1 MRSILYI
8 LFAVGGVLVAIALSM
23 VLLDDEGE
31 QQVKPQSPSIELSKP
46 SIELSKP
53 AADKVE
59 TMDASNYSGTSLRPT
74 DTTPAAPLTI
84 GLARVKPD
92 GAALFA
98 GTAAPNAKIRIF
110 EGNILLGE
118 TIANANGE
126 WLIVLEKSLASGQH
140 LISVAMERSDGTT
153 EMANRSLA
161 VEIYQDTESKPLVA
175 LLPETATEV
184 PVLIQSP
191 DDVDKSKSAASA
203 SEVTASEATASE
215 VTASEA
221 AASEVT
227 TSEVTASEVTAS
239 EATASEAA
247 ASEAAA
253 SEVTAS
259 EVTASEA
266 IVADPAKADAAMH
279 ETAEPAP
286 AKTQANSQIE
296 ASQIAALAPSAIVW
310 RDASRILISGTSRGG
325 VRVTVNDARG
335 QFGEALVLADGAW
348 QVAGSLDMDIAVNQL
363 RFALF
368 DYANQIIARYD
379 LPVKA
384 RDLAKGQDG
393 SPLVVVNKGDM
404 LWRIAYHQ
412 LGEGVKYVDIV
423 RRNQQDIADPDLIY
437 PKQIFAVPQSSATT
451 SDKN

>member
-1 MRSILYI
+1 VRSILYI

-23 VLLDDEGE
+23 VLLDDEGD
-31 QQVKPQSPSIELSKP
+31 QQVQPQSPSIELSQ
-46 SIELSKP
+46 P
-53 AADKVE
+53 AADKAV
-59 TMDASNYSGTSLRPT
+59 TADKDSGTSLRPPNA
-74 DTTPAAPLTI
+74 TPAAPLTI
-84 GLARVKPD
+84 DLARVKPD
-92 GAALFA
+92 GAAVFA

-110 EGNILLGE
+110 EGDILLGE
-118 TIANANGE
+118 TITNANGE
-126 WLIVLEKSLASGQH
+126 WVIVLEKSLAAGQH

-153 EMANRSLA
+153 EMADRSLA
-161 VEIYQDTESKPLVA
+161 VEIYQDTETKPLVA

-191 DDVDKSKSAASA
+191 DDVDKAKPA
-203 SEVTASEATASE
+203 ATASG
-215 VTASEA
+215 S
-221 AASEVT
+221 
-227 TSEVTASEVTAS
+227 
-239 EATASEAA
+239 
-247 ASEAAA
+247 
-253 SEVTAS
+253 
-259 EVTASEA
+259 
-266 IVADPAKADAAMH
+266 IVADAAKADAAML
-279 ETAEPAP
+279 EKAEPAP
-286 AKTQANSQIE
+286 AKPQANNQIA

-325 VRVTVNDARG
+325 VRVTVNDAKG

-368 DYANQIIARYD
+368 DDANQIIARYD

-437 PKQIFAVPQSSATT
+437 PKQIFAVPQSSATA

>member
-23 VLLDDEGE
+23 VLLDDESE
-31 QQVKPQSPSIELSKP
+31 QQVQPQSP

-53 AADKVE
+53 AADKAE
-59 TMDASNYSGTSLRPT
+59 TSDAGKDSGTSLRPT
-74 DTTPAAPLTI
+74 DATPTAPLTI
-84 GLARVKPD
+84 DLARVKPD
-92 GAALFA
+92 GAAVFA

-110 EGNILLGE
+110 EGDILLGE

-126 WLIVLEKSLASGQH
+126 WVIVLEKSLAAGQH

-153 EMANRSLA
+153 EMADRSLA
-161 VEIYQDTESKPLVA
+161 VEIYQDTETKPLVA

-191 DDVDKSKSAASA
+191 DDVDKAKPAA
-203 SEVTASEATASE
+203 
-215 VTASEA
+215 
-221 AASEVT
+221 
-227 TSEVTASEVTAS
+227 
-239 EATASEAA
+239 
-247 ASEAAA
+247 
-253 SEVTAS
+253 
-259 EVTASEA
+259 TASEA
-266 IVADPAKADAAMH
+266 IVADSAKADATMS
-279 ETAEPAP
+279 ETAAAAP
-286 AKTQANSQIE
+286 GKAEANSQIS

-325 VRVTVNDARG
+325 VRVAVNDAKG

-368 DYANQIIARYD
+368 DDANQTIARYD

-423 RRNQQDIADPDLIY
+423 RRNQQDIADPDLIF
-437 PKQIFAVPQSSATT
+437 PKQIFAVPQSSVTA

>member
-23 VLLDDEGE
+23 VLLDDEGD
-31 QQVKPQSPSIELSKP
+31 QQVQPQSPSIELSQ
-46 SIELSKP
+46 P
-53 AADKVE
+53 AADKAE
-59 TMDASNYSGTSLRPT
+59 TSDKDSGTSLQPPNA
-74 DTTPAAPLTI
+74 TPAAPLTI
-84 GLARVKPD
+84 DLARVKPD
-92 GAALFA
+92 GAAVFA

-110 EGNILLGE
+110 EGDILLGE

-126 WLIVLEKSLASGQH
+126 WVIVLEKSLAAGQH

-153 EMANRSLA
+153 EMADRSLA
-161 VEIYQDTESKPLVA
+161 VEIYQDTETKPLVA

-191 DDVDKSKSAASA
+191 DDVDKAKPAA
-203 SEVTASEATASE
+203 
-215 VTASEA
+215 
-221 AASEVT
+221 T
-227 TSEVTASEVTAS
+227 TSGT
-239 EATASEAA
+239 
-247 ASEAAA
+247 
-253 SEVTAS
+253 
-259 EVTASEA
+259 
-266 IVADPAKADAAMH
+266 IVADAA
-279 ETAEPAP
+279 EAAP
-286 AKTQANSQIE
+286 AKPQAKRQIA

-325 VRVTVNDARG
+325 VRVTVNDAKG

-363 RFALF
+363 RFVLF
-368 DYANQIIARYD
+368 DDANQIIARYD

-437 PKQIFAVPQSSATT
+437 PKQIFAVPQSSATA

>member
-23 VLLDDEGE
+23 VLLDDEGD
-31 QQVKPQSPSIELSKP
+31 QQVQPQSPSIELSQ
-46 SIELSKP
+46 P
-53 AADKVE
+53 AADKAE
-59 TMDASNYSGTSLRPT
+59 RSDKDSGTSLQPPNA
-74 DTTPAAPLTI
+74 TPAAPLTI
-84 GLARVKPD
+84 DLARVKPD
-92 GAALFA
+92 GAAVFA

-110 EGNILLGE
+110 EGDILLGE

-126 WLIVLEKSLASGQH
+126 WVIVLEKLLAAGQH

-153 EMANRSLA
+153 EMADRSLA
-161 VEIYQDTESKPLVA
+161 VEIYQDTETKPLVA

-191 DDVDKSKSAASA
+191 DDVDKAKLAA
-203 SEVTASEATASE
+203 
-215 VTASEA
+215 
-221 AASEVT
+221 
-227 TSEVTASEVTAS
+227 TAS
-239 EATASEAA
+239 EATASEAT
-247 ASEAAA
+247 ASEA
-253 SEVTAS
+253 
-259 EVTASEA
+259 TASEA
-266 IVADPAKADAAMH
+266 IVVDPAKADAAMP
-279 ETAEPAP
+279 ETAAAAP
-286 AKTQANSQIE
+286 GKAQANSQIA

-325 VRVTVNDARG
+325 VRVVVNDAKG

-368 DYANQIIARYD
+368 DDANQIIARYD

-437 PKQIFAVPQSSATT
+437 PKQIFAVPQSSATA

>member
-1 MRSILYI
+1 VRSILYI

-23 VLLDDEGE
+23 VLLDDEGD
-31 QQVKPQSPSIELSKP
+31 QQVQPQSPSIELSQ
-46 SIELSKP
+46 P
-53 AADKVE
+53 AADKAE
-59 TMDASNYSGTSLRPT
+59 TPDKDSGTSLQPPNA
-74 DTTPAAPLTI
+74 TPAAPLTI
-84 GLARVKPD
+84 DLARVKPD
-92 GAALFA
+92 GAAVFA

-110 EGNILLGE
+110 EGDILLGE

-126 WLIVLEKSLASGQH
+126 WVIVLEKSLAAGQH

-153 EMANRSLA
+153 EMADRSLA
-161 VEIYQDTESKPLVA
+161 VEIYQDTETKPLVA

-191 DDVDKSKSAASA
+191 DDVDKTKSAA
-203 SEVTASEATASE
+203 TASEATASG
-215 VTASEA
+215 T
-221 AASEVT
+221 
-227 TSEVTASEVTAS
+227 
-239 EATASEAA
+239 
-247 ASEAAA
+247 
-253 SEVTAS
+253 
-259 EVTASEA
+259 
-266 IVADPAKADAAMH
+266 IVADAA
-279 ETAEPAP
+279 EAAP
-286 AKTQANSQIE
+286 AKPQAKSQIA

-325 VRVTVNDARG
+325 VRVTVNDAKG

-368 DYANQIIARYD
+368 DDANQIIARYD

-437 PKQIFAVPQSSATT
+437 PKQIFAVPQSSATA

>member
-1 MRSILYI
+1 MQSILYI

-23 VLLDDEGE
+23 VLLDDEGD
-31 QQVKPQSPSIELSKP
+31 QQVQPQSP

-53 AADKVE
+53 AADKAE
-59 TMDASNYSGTSLRPT
+59 ILDANKDSRTSLQPPNAMPT
-74 DTTPAAPLTI
+74 APLTI
-84 GLARVKPD
+84 DLARVKPD
-92 GAALFA
+92 GAAVLA

-110 EGNILLGE
+110 EGDILLGA

-126 WLIVLEKSLASGQH
+126 WVIVLEKSLAAGQH
-140 LISVAMERSDGTT
+140 LISVAMERSDGTAK
-153 EMANRSLA
+153 MADRILA
-161 VEIYQDTESKPLVA
+161 VEIYQDTETKPLVA

-191 DDVDKSKSAASA
+191 DDVDTAKSAAA
-203 SEVTASEATASE
+203 
-215 VTASEA
+215 
-221 AASEVT
+221 
-227 TSEVTASEVTAS
+227 
-239 EATASEAA
+239 
-247 ASEAAA
+247 
-253 SEVTAS
+253 
-259 EVTASEA
+259 ASEA
-266 IVADPAKADAAMH
+266 IVADAAKADAAMP
-279 ETAEPAP
+279 ETTRATLV
-286 AKTQANSQIE
+286 KTQAK
-296 ASQIAALAPSAIVW
+296 SQIAALAPSAIVW

-325 VRVTVNDARG
+325 VRVTVNDAKG

-368 DYANQIIARYD
+368 DDANQIIARYD

-404 LWRIAYHQ
+404 LWRIAYQQ

-423 RRNQQDIADPDLIY
+423 RRNKKDITDPDLIY
-437 PKQIFAVPQSSATT
+437 PKQIFAVPQSSATA

>member
-23 VLLDDEGE
+23 VLLDDESG
-31 QQVKPQSPSIELSKP
+31 QQVQPQSPSIELSKP
-46 SIELSKP
+46 
-53 AADKVE
+53 AADNAE
-59 TMDASNYSGTSLRPT
+59 TSDAGKDSGTSLRPT
-74 DTTPAAPLTI
+74 DATPTAPLTI
-84 GLARVKPD
+84 DLARVKPD
-92 GAALFA
+92 GAAVFA

-110 EGNILLGE
+110 EGDILLGE

-126 WLIVLEKSLASGQH
+126 WVIVLEKSLAAGQH

-153 EMANRSLA
+153 EMADRSLA
-161 VEIYQDTESKPLVA
+161 VEIYQDTETKPLVA

-191 DDVDKSKSAASA
+191 DDVDKAKPAA
-203 SEVTASEATASE
+203 
-215 VTASEA
+215 
-221 AASEVT
+221 
-227 TSEVTASEVTAS
+227 
-239 EATASEAA
+239 
-247 ASEAAA
+247 
-253 SEVTAS
+253 
-259 EVTASEA
+259 TASEA
-266 IVADPAKADAAMH
+266 IVADAAKADATMS
-279 ETAEPAP
+279 ETAAAAP
-286 AKTQANSQIE
+286 GKAEANSQIA

-325 VRVTVNDARG
+325 VRVAVNDAKG

-368 DYANQIIARYD
+368 DDANQIIASYD

-423 RRNQQDIADPDLIY
+423 RRNQQDIADPDLIF
-437 PKQIFAVPQSSATT
+437 PKQIFAVPQSSVTA

>member
-23 VLLDDEGE
+23 VLLDDEGG

-46 SIELSKP
+46 
-53 AADKVE
+53 AAGKAE
-59 TMDASNYSGTSLRPT
+59 TTDASKDSGTSLQPPNA
-74 DTTPAAPLTI
+74 TPGAPLTI
-84 GLARVKPD
+84 DLARVKPD
-92 GAALFA
+92 GAAVFA
-98 GTAAPNAKIRIF
+98 GTAAPNAKIRFF

-126 WLIVLEKSLASGQH
+126 WVIVLEKSLAAGQH
-140 LISVAMERSDGTT
+140 LISVAMEHSDGTT
-153 EMANRSLA
+153 EMAERSLA
-161 VEIYQDTESKPLVA
+161 VEIYQDTETKPLVA

-191 DDVDKSKSAASA
+191 DDVD
-203 SEVTASEATASE
+203 TAKPA
-215 VTASEA
+215 
-221 AASEVT
+221 
-227 TSEVTASEVTAS
+227 
-239 EATASEAA
+239 AA
-247 ASEAAA
+247 ASEAAM
-253 SEVTAS
+253 
-259 EVTASEA
+259 
-266 IVADPAKADAAMH
+266 ADAAMPK
-279 ETAEPAP
+279 TTDAAP
-286 AKTQANSQIE
+286 GNSQ
-296 ASQIAALAPSAIVW
+296 AKSQIAALAPSAIVW

-325 VRVTVNDARG
+325 VRVTVNDAKG

-348 QVAGSLDMDIAVNQL
+348 QVAGSLDMDIPVNQL

-368 DYANQIIARYD
+368 DDANQTIARYD
-379 LPVKA
+379 LPIKA

-423 RRNQQDIADPDLIY
+423 RRNKQDITNPDLIY
-437 PKQIFAVPQSSATT
+437 PKQIFAVPQSSATA

>member
-23 VLLDDEGE
+23 VLLDDEGD
-31 QQVKPQSPSIELSKP
+31 QQVQPQSPSIELSQ
-46 SIELSKP
+46 P
-53 AADKVE
+53 AADKAV
-59 TMDASNYSGTSLRPT
+59 TADKDSGTSLQPPNA
-74 DTTPAAPLTI
+74 TPAAPLTI
-84 GLARVKPD
+84 DLARVKPD
-92 GAALFA
+92 GAAVFA

-110 EGNILLGE
+110 EGDILLGE
-118 TIANANGE
+118 TITNANGE
-126 WLIVLEKSLASGQH
+126 WVIVLEKSLAAGQH

-153 EMANRSLA
+153 EMADRSLA
-161 VEIYQDTESKPLVA
+161 VEIYQDTETKPLVA

-191 DDVDKSKSAASA
+191 DDVDKAKPA
-203 SEVTASEATASE
+203 ATASG
-215 VTASEA
+215 S
-221 AASEVT
+221 
-227 TSEVTASEVTAS
+227 
-239 EATASEAA
+239 
-247 ASEAAA
+247 
-253 SEVTAS
+253 
-259 EVTASEA
+259 
-266 IVADPAKADAAMH
+266 IVADAAKADAAML
-279 ETAEPAP
+279 EKAEPAP
-286 AKTQANSQIE
+286 AKPQANNQIA

-325 VRVTVNDARG
+325 VRVAVNDAKG

-368 DYANQIIARYD
+368 DDANQIIARYD

-437 PKQIFAVPQSSATT
+437 PKQIFAVPQSSATA

>member
-23 VLLDDEGE
+23 VLLDDEGD
-31 QQVKPQSPSIELSKP
+31 QQVQPQSPSIELSQ
-46 SIELSKP
+46 P
-53 AADKVE
+53 AADKAV
-59 TMDASNYSGTSLRPT
+59 TADKDSGTSLRPPNA
-74 DTTPAAPLTI
+74 TPAAPLTI
-84 GLARVKPD
+84 DLARVKPD
-92 GAALFA
+92 GAAVFA

-110 EGNILLGE
+110 EGDILLGE
-118 TIANANGE
+118 TITNANGE
-126 WLIVLEKSLASGQH
+126 WVIVFEKSLAAGQH

-153 EMANRSLA
+153 EMADRSLA
-161 VEIYQDTESKPLVA
+161 VEIYQDTETKPLVA

-191 DDVDKSKSAASA
+191 DDVDKAKPA
-203 SEVTASEATASE
+203 ATASG
-215 VTASEA
+215 S
-221 AASEVT
+221 
-227 TSEVTASEVTAS
+227 
-239 EATASEAA
+239 
-247 ASEAAA
+247 
-253 SEVTAS
+253 
-259 EVTASEA
+259 
-266 IVADPAKADAAMH
+266 IVADAAKADAAML
-279 ETAEPAP
+279 EKAEPAP
-286 AKTQANSQIE
+286 AKPQANNQIA
-296 ASQIAALAPSAIVW
+296 ASQIAALAASAIVW

-325 VRVTVNDARG
+325 VRVAVNDAKG
-335 QFGEALVLADGAW
+335 QFGEALVLVDGAW

-368 DYANQIIARYD
+368 DDANQIIARYD

-437 PKQIFAVPQSSATT
+437 PKQIFAVPQSSATA

>member
-1 MRSILYI
+1 MQSILYI

-23 VLLDDEGE
+23 VLLDDEGD
-31 QQVKPQSPSIELSKP
+31 QQVQPQSPLIELSQ
-46 SIELSKP
+46 P
-53 AADKVE
+53 AADKAE
-59 TMDASNYSGTSLRPT
+59 TSDKDSGTSLQPPNV
-74 DTTPAAPLTI
+74 TPAAPLTI
-84 GLARVKPD
+84 DLARVKPD
-92 GAALFA
+92 GAAVFA
-98 GTAAPNAKIRIF
+98 GMAAPNAKIRIF
-110 EGNILLGE
+110 EGDILLGE
-118 TIANANGE
+118 TITNANGE
-126 WLIVLEKSLASGQH
+126 WVIVLEKSLAAGQH

-153 EMANRSLA
+153 EMADRSLA
-161 VEIYQDTESKPLVA
+161 VEIYQDTETKPLVA

-191 DDVDKSKSAASA
+191 DDVDKAKPA
-203 SEVTASEATASE
+203 ATASG
-215 VTASEA
+215 S
-221 AASEVT
+221 
-227 TSEVTASEVTAS
+227 
-239 EATASEAA
+239 
-247 ASEAAA
+247 
-253 SEVTAS
+253 
-259 EVTASEA
+259 
-266 IVADPAKADAAMH
+266 IVADAAKADAAML
-279 ETAEPAP
+279 EKAEPAP
-286 AKTQANSQIE
+286 AKPQANNQIA

-325 VRVTVNDARG
+325 VRVAVNDAKG
-335 QFGEALVLADGAW
+335 QFGEALVLVDGAW

-368 DYANQIIARYD
+368 DDANQIIARYD

-437 PKQIFAVPQSSATT
+437 PKQIFAVPQSSATA

>member
-8 LFAVGGVLVAIALSM
+8 LFALGGVLVAIALSM
-23 VLLDDEGE
+23 VLLDDEGD
-31 QQVKPQSPSIELSKP
+31 QQVQPQSP

-59 TMDASNYSGTSLRPT
+59 KLDANKDSGTSLQPLNAMPT
-74 DTTPAAPLTI
+74 APLTI
-84 GLARVKPD
+84 DLARVKPD
-92 GAALFA
+92 GAAVFA

-110 EGNILLGE
+110 EGDILLGA

-126 WLIVLEKSLASGQH
+126 WVIVLEKSLAAGQH
-140 LISVAMERSDGTT
+140 LISVAMERSDGTAK
-153 EMANRSLA
+153 MADRSLA
-161 VEIYQDTESKPLVA
+161 VEIYQDTETKPLVA

-191 DDVDKSKSAASA
+191 DDVDTAKSAAA
-203 SEVTASEATASE
+203 
-215 VTASEA
+215 
-221 AASEVT
+221 
-227 TSEVTASEVTAS
+227 
-239 EATASEAA
+239 
-247 ASEAAA
+247 
-253 SEVTAS
+253 
-259 EVTASEA
+259 ASEA
-266 IVADPAKADAAMH
+266 IVADAAKADAAMP
-279 ETAEPAP
+279 ETTRATLV
-286 AKTQANSQIE
+286 KTQAK
-296 ASQIAALAPSAIVW
+296 SQIAALASSAIVW

-325 VRVTVNDARG
+325 VRVTVNDVKG

-368 DYANQIIARYD
+368 DDADQIIARYD

-404 LWRIAYHQ
+404 LWRIAYQQ

-423 RRNQQDIADPDLIY
+423 RRNKKDITDPDLIY
-437 PKQIFAVPQSSATT
+437 PKQIFAVPQSSATA

>member
-1 MRSILYI
+1 VRSILYI

-23 VLLDDEGE
+23 VLLDDEGD
-31 QQVKPQSPSIELSKP
+31 QQVQPQSPSIELSQ
-46 SIELSKP
+46 P
-53 AADKVE
+53 AADKAE
-59 TMDASNYSGTSLRPT
+59 TSDKDSGTSLQPPNA
-74 DTTPAAPLTI
+74 TPAAPLTI
-84 GLARVKPD
+84 DLARVKPD
-92 GAALFA
+92 GAAVFA

-110 EGNILLGE
+110 EGDILLGE

-126 WLIVLEKSLASGQH
+126 WVIVLEKSLAAGQH
-140 LISVAMERSDGTT
+140 LISVAMERSDGST
-153 EMANRSLA
+153 EMADRSLA
-161 VEIYQDTESKPLVA
+161 VEIYQDTETKPLVA

-191 DDVDKSKSAASA
+191 DDVDKTKSAA
-203 SEVTASEATASE
+203 TASEATARG
-215 VTASEA
+215 T
-221 AASEVT
+221 
-227 TSEVTASEVTAS
+227 
-239 EATASEAA
+239 
-247 ASEAAA
+247 
-253 SEVTAS
+253 
-259 EVTASEA
+259 
-266 IVADPAKADAAMH
+266 IVADAA
-279 ETAEPAP
+279 EAAP
-286 AKTQANSQIE
+286 AKPQAKSQIA
-296 ASQIAALAPSAIVW
+296 ASRIAALAPSAIVW

-325 VRVTVNDARG
+325 VRVTVNDAKG

-368 DYANQIIARYD
+368 DDANQIIARYD

-437 PKQIFAVPQSSATT
+437 PKQIFAVPQSSATA

>member
-23 VLLDDEGE
+23 VLLDDEGD
-31 QQVKPQSPSIELSKP
+31 QQVQPQSPSIELSQ
-46 SIELSKP
+46 P
-53 AADKVE
+53 AADKAE
-59 TMDASNYSGTSLRPT
+59 TSDKDSGTSLQPPNV
-74 DTTPAAPLTI
+74 TPAAPLTI
-84 GLARVKPD
+84 DLARVKPD
-92 GAALFA
+92 GAAVFA

-110 EGNILLGE
+110 EGDILLGE

-126 WLIVLEKSLASGQH
+126 WVIVLEKSLAAGQH
-140 LISVAMERSDGTT
+140 LISVATERSDGTT
-153 EMANRSLA
+153 EMADRSLA
-161 VEIYQDTESKPLVA
+161 VEIYQDTETKPLVA

-191 DDVDKSKSAASA
+191 DDVDKTKSAA
-203 SEVTASEATASE
+203 TASEATASG
-215 VTASEA
+215 T
-221 AASEVT
+221 
-227 TSEVTASEVTAS
+227 
-239 EATASEAA
+239 
-247 ASEAAA
+247 
-253 SEVTAS
+253 
-259 EVTASEA
+259 
-266 IVADPAKADAAMH
+266 IVADAA
-279 ETAEPAP
+279 EAAP
-286 AKTQANSQIE
+286 AKPQAKSQIA

-325 VRVTVNDARG
+325 VRVTVNDAKG

-368 DYANQIIARYD
+368 DDANQIIARYD

-437 PKQIFAVPQSSATT
+437 PKQIFAVPQSSATA

>member
-23 VLLDDEGE
+23 VLLDDEGG
-31 QQVKPQSPSIELSKP
+31 QQVKPQSPSIELP
-46 SIELSKP
+46 KP
-53 AADKVE
+53 AAGKAE
-59 TMDASNYSGTSLRPT
+59 TTDASKDSGTSLQPPNA
-74 DTTPAAPLTI
+74 TPGAPLTI
-84 GLARVKPD
+84 DLARVKPD
-92 GAALFA
+92 GAAVFA
-98 GTAAPNAKIRIF
+98 GTAAPNAKIRFF

-126 WLIVLEKSLASGQH
+126 WVIVLEKSLAAGQH

-153 EMANRSLA
+153 KMAERSLA
-161 VEIYQDTESKPLVA
+161 VEIYQDTETKPLVA

-191 DDVDKSKSAASA
+191 DDVD
-203 SEVTASEATASE
+203 TAKPA
-215 VTASEA
+215 
-221 AASEVT
+221 
-227 TSEVTASEVTAS
+227 
-239 EATASEAA
+239 AA
-247 ASEAAA
+247 ASEAAM
-253 SEVTAS
+253 
-259 EVTASEA
+259 
-266 IVADPAKADAAMH
+266 ADAAMP
-279 ETAEPAP
+279 ETTDAAP
-286 AKTQANSQIE
+286 ANFPAK
-296 ASQIAALAPSAIVW
+296 SQIAALAPSAIVW

-325 VRVTVNDARG
+325 VRVTVNDAKG

-348 QVAGSLDMDIAVNQL
+348 QVAGSLGMDIPVNQL

-368 DYANQIIARYD
+368 DDANQITARYN
-379 LPVKA
+379 LPIKA

-423 RRNQQDIADPDLIY
+423 RRNKQDITNPDLIY
-437 PKQIFAVPQSSATT
+437 PKQIFAVPQSSATA

>member
-1 MRSILYI
+1 VRSILYI

-23 VLLDDEGE
+23 VLLDDEGD
-31 QQVKPQSPSIELSKP
+31 QQVQPQSPSIELSQ
-46 SIELSKP
+46 P
-53 AADKVE
+53 AADKAE
-59 TMDASNYSGTSLRPT
+59 TSDKDSGTSLQPPNV
-74 DTTPAAPLTI
+74 TPAAPLTI
-84 GLARVKPD
+84 DLARVKPD
-92 GAALFA
+92 GAAVFA

-110 EGNILLGE
+110 EGDILLGE

-126 WLIVLEKSLASGQH
+126 WVIVLKKSLAAGQH

-153 EMANRSLA
+153 EMADRSLA
-161 VEIYQDTESKPLVA
+161 VEIYQDTETKPLVA

-191 DDVDKSKSAASA
+191 DDVDKTKSAA
-203 SEVTASEATASE
+203 TASEATASG
-215 VTASEA
+215 T
-221 AASEVT
+221 
-227 TSEVTASEVTAS
+227 
-239 EATASEAA
+239 
-247 ASEAAA
+247 
-253 SEVTAS
+253 
-259 EVTASEA
+259 
-266 IVADPAKADAAMH
+266 IVADAA
-279 ETAEPAP
+279 EAAP
-286 AKTQANSQIE
+286 AKPQAKSQIA
-296 ASQIAALAPSAIVW
+296 ASQVAALAPSAIVW
-310 RDASRILISGTSRGG
+310 RDASRILISGISRGG
-325 VRVTVNDARG
+325 VRVTVNDAKG

-368 DYANQIIARYD
+368 DDANQIIARYD

-437 PKQIFAVPQSSATT
+437 PKQIFAVPQSSATA

>member
-23 VLLDDEGE
+23 VLLDDEGD
-31 QQVKPQSPSIELSKP
+31 QQVQPQSPSIELSQ
-46 SIELSKP
+46 P
-53 AADKVE
+53 AADKAE
-59 TMDASNYSGTSLRPT
+59 TSDKDSGTSLQPPNV
-74 DTTPAAPLTI
+74 TPAAPLTI
-84 GLARVKPD
+84 DLARVKPD
-92 GAALFA
+92 GAAVFA

-110 EGNILLGE
+110 EGDILLGE

-126 WLIVLEKSLASGQH
+126 WVIVLKKSLAAGQH

-153 EMANRSLA
+153 EMADRSLA
-161 VEIYQDTESKPLVA
+161 VEIYQDTETKPLVA

-191 DDVDKSKSAASA
+191 DDVDKAKPAA
-203 SEVTASEATASE
+203 
-215 VTASEA
+215 
-221 AASEVT
+221 T
-227 TSEVTASEVTAS
+227 TSGT
-239 EATASEAA
+239 
-247 ASEAAA
+247 
-253 SEVTAS
+253 
-259 EVTASEA
+259 
-266 IVADPAKADAAMH
+266 IVADAA
-279 ETAEPAP
+279 EAAP
-286 AKTQANSQIE
+286 AKPQAKSQIA

-325 VRVTVNDARG
+325 VRVAVNDAKGR
-335 QFGEALVLADGAW
+335 FGEALVLADGAW

-368 DYANQIIARYD
+368 DDANQIIARYD

-423 RRNQQDIADPDLIY
+423 RRNQQDITDPDLIY
-437 PKQIFAVPQSSATT
+437 PKQIFAVPQSSATA

>member
-1 MRSILYI
+1 VRSILYI
-8 LFAVGGVLVAIALSM
+8 LFAVGGVLVAIAFSM
-23 VLLDDEGE
+23 VLLDDEGD
-31 QQVKPQSPSIELSKP
+31 QQVQPQSPLIELSQ
-46 SIELSKP
+46 P
-53 AADKVE
+53 AADKAE
-59 TMDASNYSGTSLRPT
+59 RSDKDSGTSLQPPNA
-74 DTTPAAPLTI
+74 TPAAPLTI
-84 GLARVKPD
+84 DLARVKPD
-92 GAALFA
+92 GAAVFA

-110 EGNILLGE
+110 EGDILLGE
-118 TIANANGE
+118 TIANAYGE
-126 WLIVLEKSLASGQH
+126 WVIVLEKSLAAGQH
-140 LISVAMERSDGTT
+140 LISVATERSDGTT
-153 EMANRSLA
+153 EMADRSLA
-161 VEIYQDTESKPLVA
+161 VEIYQDTETKPLVA

-191 DDVDKSKSAASA
+191 DDVDKAKLAA
-203 SEVTASEATASE
+203 
-215 VTASEA
+215 
-221 AASEVT
+221 
-227 TSEVTASEVTAS
+227 TAS
-239 EATASEAA
+239 EATASEAT
-247 ASEAAA
+247 ASEA
-253 SEVTAS
+253 TAS
-259 EVTASEA
+259 EATASEATASEATASEATASEA
-266 IVADPAKADAAMH
+266 IVVDPAKADAAMP
-279 ETAEPAP
+279 ETAAAAP
-286 AKTQANSQIE
+286 GKAQANSQIA

-325 VRVTVNDARG
+325 VRVAVNDAKG

-368 DYANQIIARYD
+368 DDANQIIARYD

-437 PKQIFAVPQSSATT
+437 PKQIFAVPQSSATA

>member
-1 MRSILYI
+1 VRSILYI

-23 VLLDDEGE
+23 VLLDDEGD
-31 QQVKPQSPSIELSKP
+31 QQVQPQSPSIELSQ
-46 SIELSKP
+46 P
-53 AADKVE
+53 AADKAE
-59 TMDASNYSGTSLRPT
+59 RSDKDSGTSLQPPNA
-74 DTTPAAPLTI
+74 TPAAPLTI
-84 GLARVKPD
+84 DLARVKPD
-92 GAALFA
+92 GAAVFA
-98 GTAAPNAKIRIF
+98 GTAAPNTKIRIF
-110 EGNILLGE
+110 EGDILLGE

-126 WLIVLEKSLASGQH
+126 WVIVLEKSLAAGQH

-153 EMANRSLA
+153 EMADRSLA
-161 VEIYQDTESKPLVA
+161 VEIYQDTETKPLVA

-191 DDVDKSKSAASA
+191 DDVDKAKLAA
-203 SEVTASEATASE
+203 
-215 VTASEA
+215 
-221 AASEVT
+221 
-227 TSEVTASEVTAS
+227 TAS
-239 EATASEAA
+239 EATASEAT
-247 ASEAAA
+247 ASEA
-253 SEVTAS
+253 
-259 EVTASEA
+259 TASEA
-266 IVADPAKADAAMH
+266 IVVDPAKADAAMP
-279 ETAEPAP
+279 ETAAAAP
-286 AKTQANSQIE
+286 GKAQANSQIA

-325 VRVTVNDARG
+325 VRVTVNDAKG

-368 DYANQIIARYD
+368 DDANQIIARYD

-393 SPLVVVNKGDM
+393 SPLIVVNKGDM

-437 PKQIFAVPQSSATT
+437 PKQIFAVPQSSAMA

>member
-23 VLLDDEGE
+23 VLLDDESE
-31 QQVKPQSPSIELSKP
+31 QQVQPQSP

-59 TMDASNYSGTSLRPT
+59 TSDAGKDSGTSLRPT
-74 DTTPAAPLTI
+74 DATPTAPLTI
-84 GLARVKPD
+84 DLARVKPD
-92 GAALFA
+92 GAAVFA

-110 EGNILLGE
+110 EGDILLGE

-126 WLIVLEKSLASGQH
+126 WVIVLEKSLAAGQH

-153 EMANRSLA
+153 EMADRSLA
-161 VEIYQDTESKPLVA
+161 VEIYQDTETKPLVA

-191 DDVDKSKSAASA
+191 DDVDKAKPAA
-203 SEVTASEATASE
+203 
-215 VTASEA
+215 
-221 AASEVT
+221 
-227 TSEVTASEVTAS
+227 
-239 EATASEAA
+239 
-247 ASEAAA
+247 
-253 SEVTAS
+253 
-259 EVTASEA
+259 TASEA
-266 IVADPAKADAAMH
+266 IVADTAKADATMT
-279 ETAEPAP
+279 ETAAAAP
-286 AKTQANSQIE
+286 GKAEANSQIS

-325 VRVTVNDARG
+325 VRVTVNDVKG
-335 QFGEALVLADGAW
+335 QVGEALVLADGAW

-368 DYANQIIARYD
+368 DDANQIIARYD

-423 RRNQQDIADPDLIY
+423 RRNQQDIADPDLIF
-437 PKQIFAVPQSSATT
+437 PKQIFAVPQSSATA

>member
-23 VLLDDEGE
+23 VLLDDEGD
-31 QQVKPQSPSIELSKP
+31 QQVQPQSPSIELSQ
-46 SIELSKP
+46 P
-53 AADKVE
+53 AADKAE
-59 TMDASNYSGTSLRPT
+59 RSDKDSGTSLQPPNA
-74 DTTPAAPLTI
+74 TPAAPLTI
-84 GLARVKPD
+84 DLARVKPD
-92 GAALFA
+92 GAAVFA

-110 EGNILLGE
+110 EGDILLGE

-126 WLIVLEKSLASGQH
+126 WVIVLEKLLAAGQH

-153 EMANRSLA
+153 EMADRSLA
-161 VEIYQDTESKPLVA
+161 VEIYQDTETKPLVA

-191 DDVDKSKSAASA
+191 DDVDKAKLAA
-203 SEVTASEATASE
+203 
-215 VTASEA
+215 
-221 AASEVT
+221 
-227 TSEVTASEVTAS
+227 TAS
-239 EATASEAA
+239 EATASEAT
-247 ASEAAA
+247 ASEA
-253 SEVTAS
+253 
-259 EVTASEA
+259 TASEA
-266 IVADPAKADAAMH
+266 IVVDPAKADAAMP
-279 ETAEPAP
+279 ETAAAAP
-286 AKTQANSQIE
+286 GKAQANSQIA

-325 VRVTVNDARG
+325 VRVAVNDAKG

-368 DYANQIIARYD
+368 DDANQIIARYD

-393 SPLVVVNKGDM
+393 SPLIVVNKGDM

-437 PKQIFAVPQSSATT
+437 PKQIFAVPQSSATA

>member
-23 VLLDDEGE
+23 VLLDDEGD
-31 QQVKPQSPSIELSKP
+31 QQVQPQSPSIELSQ
-46 SIELSKP
+46 P
-53 AADKVE
+53 AADKAE
-59 TMDASNYSGTSLRPT
+59 TSDKDSGTSLQPPNV
-74 DTTPAAPLTI
+74 TPAAPLTI
-84 GLARVKPD
+84 DLARVKPD
-92 GAALFA
+92 GAAVFA

-110 EGNILLGE
+110 EGDILLGE
-118 TIANANGE
+118 TITNANGE
-126 WLIVLEKSLASGQH
+126 WVIVLEKSLAAGQH

-153 EMANRSLA
+153 EMADRSLA
-161 VEIYQDTESKPLVA
+161 VEIYQDTETKPLVA

-191 DDVDKSKSAASA
+191 DDVDKAKPA
-203 SEVTASEATASE
+203 ATASG
-215 VTASEA
+215 S
-221 AASEVT
+221 
-227 TSEVTASEVTAS
+227 
-239 EATASEAA
+239 
-247 ASEAAA
+247 
-253 SEVTAS
+253 
-259 EVTASEA
+259 
-266 IVADPAKADAAMH
+266 IVADAAKADAAML
-279 ETAEPAP
+279 EKAEPAP
-286 AKTQANSQIE
+286 AKPQANNQIA

-325 VRVTVNDARG
+325 VRVAVNDAKG
-335 QFGEALVLADGAW
+335 QFGEALVLVDGAW

-368 DYANQIIARYD
+368 DDANQIIARYD

-437 PKQIFAVPQSSATT
+437 PKQIFAVPQSSATA